1 MSGYDIIVDT
11 SELTLKTST
20 FFRHGNMAP
29 TQVTGDLYGKMK
41 IDSIHKSGAKVW
53 ILGYWFYT
61 QDQMKDLKLSAR

>member
-1 MSGYDIIVDT
+1 
-11 SELTLKTST
+11 
-20 FFRHGNMAP
+20 MAP

-61 QDQMKDLKLSAR
+61 QDQMKDLKLPAR